1 MRIGLV
7 GAGRIGAFHAQTLA
21 DLPEVAE
28 VVVADAAPGRAQALA
43 SAAGLS
49 YAESAED
56 LLGRGLDGFV
66 VTSSTASHAAL
77 VRAAVD
83 AGVPTFCEKPTA
95 STLEESIA
103 LAREVEARGVPVHI
117 GFQRRFDAG
126 YQAARDSVQS
136 GELGFVHT
144 IRANTHDQAP
154 PPPEYIATSG
164 GLFRD
169 CSVHD
174 FDIIRFVTGREVV
187 SVVGRGANKG
197 AEFFTES
204 GDVDTAAALLT
215 LDDDTL
221 VLVSATRY
229 NGAGHDVRLE
239 VLGSRGAIAV
249 GLDQSLA
256 LTSAE
261 PAADFPHGPRHW
273 SFMDRFGP
281 AYQAEL
287 AAFCRMARG
296 EVPSPCTVGDALEAF
311 RVAEACELSRTSQR
325 PVALDD
331 IESMT

>member
-1 MRIGLV
+1 
-7 GAGRIGAFHAQTLA
+7 
-21 DLPEVAE
+21 
-28 VVVADAAPGRAQALA
+28 
-43 SAAGLS
+43 
-49 YAESAED
+49 
-56 LLGRGLDGFV
+56 
-66 VTSSTASHAAL
+66 
-77 VRAAVD
+77 
-83 AGVPTFCEKPTA
+83 
-95 STLEESIA
+95 
-103 LAREVEARGVPVHI
+103 
-117 GFQRRFDAG
+117 
-126 YQAARDSVQS
+126 
-136 GELGFVHT
+136 
-144 IRANTHDQAP
+144 
-154 PPPEYIATSG
+154 
-164 GLFRD
+164 
-169 CSVHD
+169 
-174 FDIIRFVTGREVV
+174 V